1 MKKYPYQ
8 TNSSTR
14 GKLSILR
21 KRKKKYNKI
30 IQITKYYVRK
40 YPKITFLTNALILN
54 NYIYLFQNGVKYC
67 IT

>member
-14 GKLSILR
+14 VELSIMK
-21 KRKKKYNKI
+21 KRRKKYNKI
-30 IQITKYYVRK
+30 IQIKKYYVRK

-54 NYIYLFQNGVKYC
+54 NYIYLFQNGVTFY